1 MTGKSQ
7 VSGVISCIWQLRALA
22 FLYSCWSSNIECFE
36 GLIYSISGLFKRS
49 LPERATEDEI
59 DDDVA
64 NEKQKVS
71 EMTTT
76 DLQLHNLVLRDLSK
90 YYGNFLAVN
99 QLSIAIKQWVS
110 VENLLKPKHLL
121 IISHVYSGN

>member
-1 MTGKSQ
+1 MTVTGI
-7 VSGVISCIWQLRALA
+7 GFFILLLI
-22 FLYSCWSSNIECFE
+22 IEYRVFE

-99 QLSIAIKQWVS
+99 QLSIAIKQ
-110 VENLLKPKHLL
+110 
-121 IISHVYSGN
+121 